1 MNMNRYHWGFLNH
14 KQLNTI
20 QMFVIPEAKKTS
32 KPNLS
37 IYKSDTSIIKLN
49 QTEEA
54 RALLVKRLNADGS
67 AETRKVQKLG
77 KEDCELIE
85 EDCEFIW
92 EGGGFL

>member
-1 MNMNRYHWGFLNH
+1 
-14 KQLNTI
+14 
-20 QMFVIPEAKKTS
+20 MFVIPKAKKTS

-37 IYKSDTSIIKLN
+37 IYISDTSIIKLN

-85 EDCEFIW
+85 RKIVNLFGKEAAFCEMRCT
-92 EGGGFL
+92 GRKG

>member
-1 MNMNRYHWGFLNH
+1 
-14 KQLNTI
+14 
-20 QMFVIPEAKKTS
+20 
-32 KPNLS
+32 
-37 IYKSDTSIIKLN
+37 LN

-85 EDCEFIW
+85 RKIVNLFGKEAAFCEMRCT
-92 EGGGFL
+92 GRKG

>member
-1 MNMNRYHWGFLNH
+1 
-14 KQLNTI
+14 
-20 QMFVIPEAKKTS
+20 MFAIPKAKKTS
-32 KPNLS
+32 KPNLF
-37 IYKSDTSIIKLN
+37 IYISDTSIIKLN

-85 EDCEFIW
+85 RKIVNLFGKEAAFCEMRCT
-92 EGGGFL
+92 GRKG

>member
-1 MNMNRYHWGFLNH
+1 
-14 KQLNTI
+14 
-20 QMFVIPEAKKTS
+20 MFVIPEAKKTS
-32 KPNLS
+32 KPNLF

-49 QTEEA
+49 QIEEA

-85 EDCEFIW
+85 EDCEFIL
-92 EGGGFL
+92 GRRRLFVR

>member
-1 MNMNRYHWGFLNH
+1 
-14 KQLNTI
+14 
-20 QMFVIPEAKKTS
+20 
-32 KPNLS
+32 
-37 IYKSDTSIIKLN
+37 LN
-49 QTEEA
+49 QIEEA

>member
-1 MNMNRYHWGFLNH
+1 LNH

-20 QMFVIPEAKKTS
+20 QIFAILEAKKTS

-37 IYKSDTSIIKLN
+37 IYISDTSIIKLN

-54 RALLVKRLNADGS
+54 LALLVKRLNADGS

>member
-1 MNMNRYHWGFLNH
+1 
-14 KQLNTI
+14 
-20 QMFVIPEAKKTS
+20 MFVIPEAKKTS
-32 KPNLS
+32 KPNLF

-49 QTEEA
+49 QIEEA